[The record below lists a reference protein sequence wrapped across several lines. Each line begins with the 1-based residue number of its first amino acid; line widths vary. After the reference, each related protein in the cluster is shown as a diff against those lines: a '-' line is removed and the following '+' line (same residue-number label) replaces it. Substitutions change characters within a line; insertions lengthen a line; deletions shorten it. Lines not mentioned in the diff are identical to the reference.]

1 MKKKIT
7 IIVSVII
14 LIGILVTLILAMKK
28 SDSDI
33 LKSEKSYLEMLVRN
47 QKLDKVDKILKR
59 TKTKEPRYQ
68 AIEKAYKNYYLDYIN
83 NIKDIQTEISK
94 ATTKY
99 FINFTAISKGKEAQ
113 EGLIVIIDRE
123 IDIVDKITDIYKKLN
138 EKEEML
144 KYAKEQKLSEEDEK
158 LYYQMVGGDNEIKED
173 DVVVKKL
180 GSTKENFKM
189 QEKLIKYLIEENG
202 NYTINQINKTI
213 EFKDEEKK
221 ATYQNL
227 ITAINYNINEIM
239 LNNKAISS
247 ILDNL
252 KKTQNLITENSK
264 K

>member
-14 LIGILVTLILAMKK
+14 LIGILVTLIFAMKK

-113 EGLIVIIDRE
+113 EGLRVIIDRE

-158 LYYQMVGGDNEIKED
+158 L
-173 DVVVKKL
+173 
-180 GSTKENFKM
+180 
-189 QEKLIKYLIEENG
+189 
-202 NYTINQINKTI
+202 
-213 EFKDEEKK
+213 
-221 ATYQNL
+221 
-227 ITAINYNINEIM
+227 
-239 LNNKAISS
+239 
-247 ILDNL
+247 
-252 KKTQNLITENSK
+252 
-264 K
+264 

>member
-7 IIVSVII
+7 IILSIIVVIGLLLA
-14 LIGILVTLILAMKK
+14 LIFAMKK
-28 SDSDI
+28 SDNEI
-33 LKSEKSYLEMLVRN
+33 LQSEKSYLEMLVRN
-47 QKLDKVDKILKR
+47 QKLDQVDKVLKR
-59 TKTKEPRYQ
+59 IKTKDKRYQ
-68 AIEKAYKNYYLDYIN
+68 AIEKAYKNYYSDYIN
-83 NIKDIQTEISK
+83 NIKEIQKEISK
-94 ATTKY
+94 ATSKY
-99 FINFTAISKGKEAQ
+99 FINFTTISKGKEAQ
-113 EGLIVIIDRE
+113 EGLRVIIDRE

-202 NYTINQINKTI
+202 KYTINQVNKTI

>member
-14 LIGILVTLILAMKK
+14 LIGILITLIFAMKK

-113 EGLIVIIDRE
+113 EGLRVIIDRE

-138 EKEEML
+138 
-144 KYAKEQKLSEEDEK
+144 EEDEK

-252 KKTQNLITENSK
+252 KKTQNIITENSK

>member
-1 MKKKIT
+1 
-7 IIVSVII
+7 
-14 LIGILVTLILAMKK
+14 
-28 SDSDI
+28 
-33 LKSEKSYLEMLVRN
+33 
-47 QKLDKVDKILKR
+47 
-59 TKTKEPRYQ
+59 
-68 AIEKAYKNYYLDYIN
+68 
-83 NIKDIQTEISK
+83 
-94 ATTKY
+94 
-99 FINFTAISKGKEAQ
+99 
-113 EGLIVIIDRE
+113 
-123 IDIVDKITDIYKKLN
+123 
-138 EKEEML
+138 ML

-202 NYTINQINKTI
+202 NYTINQVNKTI

-221 ATYQNL
+221 ATYQNF

>member
-7 IIVSVII
+7 IILSVII
-14 LIGILVTLILAMKK
+14 VIGILVTLIFAMKK
-28 SDSDI
+28 SNINI

-59 TKTKEPRYQ
+59 TKTKETRYQ
-68 AIEKAYKNYYLDYIN
+68 SIEKAYKNYYLDYIN

-99 FINFTAISKGKEAQ
+99 FINFNVISKGKEAQ
-113 EGLIVIIDRE
+113 EGLKVIIERE
-123 IDIVDKITDIYKKLN
+123 INIVDKITDIYKKLN

-144 KYAKEQKLSEEDEK
+144 KYAKQQGLSEEDEK

-173 DVVVKKL
+173 DIVVKKL

-189 QEKLIKYLIEENG
+189 QENLIKYLIEESG
-202 NYTINQINKTI
+202 KYTINQVNKTI

-221 ATYQNL
+221 ATYKNL
-227 ITAINYNINEIM
+227 ITAIDYNINEIM
-239 LNNKAISS
+239 LNNKAISRV
-247 ILDNL
+247 LDNL
-252 KKTQNLITENSK
+252 KKTQNVITENK
-264 K
+264 NK